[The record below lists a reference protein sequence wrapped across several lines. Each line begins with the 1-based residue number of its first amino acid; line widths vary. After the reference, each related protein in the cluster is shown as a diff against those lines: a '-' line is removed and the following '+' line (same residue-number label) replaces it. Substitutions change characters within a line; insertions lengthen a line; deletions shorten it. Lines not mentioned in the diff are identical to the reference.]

1 MTEADVI
8 QPSASIAST
17 GPGIRYIGQYCYAY
31 SGALILTADLSDYLS
46 FTSGTGII
54 VGKVQINADWAG
66 IAGNTLYNQIYLN
79 EQLVIFER
87 DTGNDYVPGAPVIHF
102 IIPPLT
108 KFQLQMKA
116 AAAPTYASATFTG
129 RVYGAE

>member
-1 MTEADVI
+1 MTEASV
-8 QPSASIAST
+8 QPEAST
-17 GPGIRYIGQYCYAY
+17 VSTGLGLRYIGNEHVYAY
-31 SGALILTADLSDYLS
+31 SGALILAADLSDYLN
-46 FTSGTGII
+46 FTSGSGII

-79 EQLVIFER
+79 EQLVIYER

-116 AAAPTYASATFTG
+116 AAPTYASATFTG

>member
-1 MTEADVI
+1 MPEGVGYGPQNT
-8 QPSASIAST
+8 AST
-17 GPGIRYIGQYCYAY
+17 GLNLNIIGDHAYAY
-31 SGALILTADLSDYLS
+31 SGALVLAADLSDWLN
-46 FTSGTGII
+46 FTTGAEII
-54 VGKVQINADWAG
+54 VAKVQINADWSG

-79 EQLVIFER
+79 GELVIYER

-116 AAAPTYASATFTG
+116 AAATYASATLTG
-129 RVYGAE
+129 RVYK